1 VLNRNGPSYHGTEC
15 ARLHT
20 FFHQTTPPGR
30 TLDLTIVSF
39 ENPRTAVAVTAST
52 GTAGGDLLTV
62 RPISDIGMERL
73 VFRPNLHIGG
83 KGGFMGRFAQNLL
96 VELSRKSQPMR
107 VVQQDGNFAQLR
119 DDTGGRTVFVCIN
132 QLTRRLTHNL
142 SLEGA
147 VLEKEKEKEK
157 QVLQV
162 RRARLRARGYRRRLL
177 RVCRVLL

>member
-1 VLNRNGPSYHGTEC
+1 MWSLS
-15 ARLHT
+15 AA
-20 FFHQTTPPGR
+20 PPGR

-39 ENPRTAVAVTAST
+39 ENPRTAMAVTAST

-73 VFRPNLHIGG
+73 VFWLFRSLWLASNRSPNLHIGG

-107 VVQQDGNFAQLR
+107 VVQQDGHFAQLR